1 MTISGLLFAIYGWYN
16 VWISHNL
23 FYSLDLVII
32 IGFAISIVTK
42 YFCNKT
48 NKSNRSDNGQNHK
61 KYYYF
66 LFCEKN
72 LKFET
77 FF

>member
-16 VWISHNL
+16 VWNL
-23 FYSLDLVII
+23 FYSLDLGII

-48 NKSNRSDNGQNHK
+48 NKKQ
-61 KYYYF
+61 
-66 LFCEKN
+66 
-72 LKFET
+72 
-77 FF
+77 

>member
-1 MTISGLLFAIYGWYN
+1 MTISGLLFAIYEWYN

-23 FYSLDLVII
+23 FYSLDLGII

-48 NKSNRSDNGQNHK
+48 NKKQ
-61 KYYYF
+61 
-66 LFCEKN
+66 
-72 LKFET
+72 
-77 FF
+77 